1 MDGQIQQQA
10 QCTGIQ
16 IQVETLAGN
25 YQFISDNT
33 ATMKL
38 HRPVNITDLT
48 VRCQCINGNETLH
61 WTYPSKISA
70 QICSNKDEICITN
83 QNRWLQLNIPIVK
96 KKHEGVYNCYS
107 QSAVAMFS
115 LFVFG

>member
-1 MDGQIQQQA
+1 MDGQIQQQVL
-10 QCTGIQ
+10 CTGIQ
-16 IQVETLAGN
+16 IQVETLARN
-25 YQFISDNT
+25 YQLISDNT

-38 HRPVNITDLT
+38 YRPVNVTDLT
-48 VRCQCINGNETLH
+48 VRCQCIGGNETLH

-70 QICSNKDEICITN
+70 QICSNKDGICITN

-96 KKHEGVYNCYS
+96 KKHEGAYNCYS